1 MINKNFS
8 CLHIIQKM
16 QNLSQNGLKQI
27 ARKKNLSQNDLGQIT
42 KMLNLSRSERKAK
55 MRCTR
60 NYKNMSKEGLLIALS
75 KSGQNFAELH
85 KSNSDNGEIEKN

>member
-1 MINKNFS
+1 
-8 CLHIIQKM
+8 M

-42 KMLNLSRSERKAK
+42 KMLNPSRSELKQIAK

-75 KSGQNFAELH
+75 KSGHNFAELH